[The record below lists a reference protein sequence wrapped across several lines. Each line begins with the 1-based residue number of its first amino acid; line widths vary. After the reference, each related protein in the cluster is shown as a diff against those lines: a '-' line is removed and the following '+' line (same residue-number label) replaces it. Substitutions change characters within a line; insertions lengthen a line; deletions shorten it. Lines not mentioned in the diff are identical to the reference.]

1 MATIYFETGNFPK
14 ENSRLK
20 RRILILLLWAIFC
33 GFSAESEQSKVINL
47 GAMFSSENLTVSLKD
62 RVRIINK
69 NLTSSNV
76 SLQVITFSM
85 NNNPIRAA
93 LDACENI
100 LNEKVYAIF
109 VNQDNMTNDAVI
121 GISYTSGFFDV
132 PVVGIGVRDAIFS
145 DRVSI
150 KDSEILFLG
159 GGAKRTGF
167 YTNHP

>member
-1 MATIYFETGNFPK
+1 
-14 ENSRLK
+14 
-20 RRILILLLWAIFC
+20 
-33 GFSAESEQSKVINL
+33 
-47 GAMFSSENLTVSLKD
+47 
-62 RVRIINK
+62 
-69 NLTSSNV
+69 
-76 SLQVITFSM
+76 
-85 NNNPIRAA
+85 